1 MEEKRK
7 GISKMGL
14 VALVVSS
21 SIGSGVFGIT
31 SDLAGSAAPGPAI
44 VAWVIVG
51 IGILALVLSLNNLG
65 TKRPDLDGG
74 IFGYAEAGFG
84 KLGGFISGW
93 GYWLS
98 AWLGNVAFATMLMS
112 ALGEFL
118 PVFKGGQNIPSI
130 MLASVFIWVL
140 TLLVNNGI
148 ESASFINTVVTI
160 CKLVPLFLFLII
172 TIVAFNAG
180 IFTADFWGNVAEN
193 LGTTAGN
200 TSGLWDQIKGCLM
213 VMMWVFVGIEG
224 ASVLANRAEK
234 RSDAQQA
241 SIMGLLV
248 LLFIYILASL
258 LPYGVMSQT
267 ELAEISQPAMANILR
282 YIVGGWGAAVINIG
296 LIVSIIG
303 CWLSWTM
310 LPAETTMLMARDG
323 MLPKKWGDVNKKEAP
338 SYSLFLTAG
347 LTNLFLLT
355 FLVTDYAYQ
364 FAYSLCTAAI
374 LICYLLVGLYQI
386 IYSHQQKDTKQLIIG
401 VLATAFQIIG
411 ITLAGF
417 SYILLCSIAYIP
429 GFYFYLK
436 ACQEKSYAVGGKEK
450 MVMGCIAA
458 AAIVSIVMLAT
469 GMISI

>member
-1 MEEKRK
+1 M
-7 GISKMGL
+7 
-14 VALVVSS
+14 
-21 SIGSGVFGIT
+21 
-31 SDLAGSAAPGPAI
+31 
-44 VAWVIVG
+44 
-51 IGILALVLSLNNLG
+51 
-65 TKRPDLDGG
+65 
-74 IFGYAEAGFG
+74 
-84 KLGGFISGW
+84 
-93 GYWLS
+93 
-98 AWLGNVAFATMLMS
+98 
-112 ALGEFL
+112 
-118 PVFKGGQNIPSI
+118 
-130 MLASVFIWVL
+130 
-140 TLLVNNGI
+140 
-148 ESASFINTVVTI
+148 
-160 CKLVPLFLFLII
+160 II

-193 LGTTAGN
+193 LGSTAGN

-458 AAIVSIVMLAT
+458 AAVVSIVMLAT